1 MNDDVEIINI
11 NDLHKFADVIDD
23 ISHIDNIS
31 KKNIRINVDNGIML
45 AWIFEGSIDDFIN
58 TKQFFIKNYGNYPT
72 YLELD
77 AYNVCI
83 DLFGA
88 IQ

>member
-1 MNDDVEIINI
+1 MNDDVEIINL
-11 NDLHKFADVIDD
+11 NDLRKFAAVIDD

-31 KKNIRINVDNGIML
+31 KKTIRVNVDNGIML
-45 AWIFEGSIDDFIN
+45 AWIFEGSIDDFTN
-58 TKQFFIKNYGNYPT
+58 ANQFFIKNYGNYPT

-77 AYNVCI
+77 EYNVCI